1 MPWLLPTIKYEKR
14 QSQYHLYQ
22 HCGFLHLIMQR
33 RRLQREC
40 GAKSRARQ
48 QRRPMRGTRRRC
60 EFKDIIPLALYRLYQ
75 LCFIFAFDL
84 AVLAIVVHDQ
94 YADTAYDA
102 TRSTPKLRRLDED
115 PYDVRV
121 SPCLSSYVQKKKVRQ
136 FSVLTLVV
144 ICKAVSGTD
153 CGCTDY
159 HDQELNAMKVVE
171 LKALLGEAG

>member
-1 MPWLLPTIKYEKR
+1 MQASAFACRGCGCLSLMPWLLPTIKYEKR

-115 PYDVRV
+115 PYDVR
-121 SPCLSSYVQKKKVRQ
+121 
-136 FSVLTLVV
+136 
-144 ICKAVSGTD
+144 AVSGTD